1 MSKKNEWRKN
11 REISSQKTG
20 ALRFIVLMGVVS
32 LFGDIVY
39 EGARGV
45 IGPYLALLGASASV
59 VGLVGGLGEFIGYA
73 LRLFSG
79 FMADRTKAY
88 WLFTFIGYGLLVSI
102 PLLSFAQSWQIAAL
116 LILLERAGKA
126 FRSPARDTIL
136 SYATKEVGRGFG
148 FGLHEALDQIG
159 AIVGP
164 LIFSAI
170 LFAGGNYR
178 LGFSVLW
185 IPAMMVP
192 IVLCIARNRLPH
204 PEKLE
209 IAHESGSKD
218 NTLFSKTFVL
228 YSLFTFF
235 AVAGFANFPLIA
247 YHLKMKTI
255 VGDAQIPALFALAM
269 GVDALTALIIGKTY
283 DRMGL
288 KILIIVP
295 LLSFFIPLLA
305 FSDMLVGVIIGT
317 ILWGIVLGIHETI
330 MRAAV
335 ADLTDI
341 NRRGSAYGIFNT
353 LYGLSWLLGGTLMG
367 MLYEQSVYTLMLLA
381 ALFEVVSIPLF
392 LMLAKSLK
400 SR

>member
-1 MSKKNEWRKN
+1 MNKKNEWRKN

-102 PLLSFAQSWQIAAL
+102 PLLSFAQSWQIAVL

>member
-45 IGPYLALLGASASV
+45 TGPYLALLGASASV

-102 PLLSFAQSWQIAAL
+102 PLLSFAQSWQIAVL

-178 LGFSVLW
+178 SGFSVLW

-367 MLYEQSVYTLMLLA
+367 MLYEHSVYTLMLLA

>member
-1 MSKKNEWRKN
+1 MNKKNEWRKN

-45 IGPYLALLGASASV
+45 TGPYLALLGASASV

-178 LGFSVLW
+178 SGFSVLW

-192 IVLCIARNRLPH
+192 VVLCIARNRLPH

-367 MLYEQSVYTLMLLA
+367 MLYEHSVYTLMLLA

>member
-1 MSKKNEWRKN
+1 MSRKKDRETSSRKTN
-11 REISSQKTG
+11 

-39 EGARGV
+39 EGAKGV
-45 IGPYLALLGASASV
+45 TGPYLALLGASATV
-59 VGLVGGLGEFIGYA
+59 VGLIGGLGEFIGYA

-79 FMADRTKAY
+79 FMSDRTKAY
-88 WLFTFIGYGLLVSI
+88 WLFTFLGYGLLVSI
-102 PLLSFAQSWQIAAL
+102 PLLSFTQSWQIAAL
-116 LILLERAGKA
+116 LILLERVGKA

-159 AIVGP
+159 AIIGP

-178 LGFSVLW
+178 SGFSVLW
-185 IPAMMVP
+185 IPAMIVLV
-192 IVLCIARNRLPH
+192 VLCIARNRLPH

-209 IAHESGSKD
+209 TVHESGSASSR
-218 NTLFSKTFVL
+218 LFSKIFVL

-235 AVAGFANFPLIA
+235 SVAGFANFPLIG
-247 YHLKMKTI
+247 YHLKMKNI

-269 GVDALTALIIGKTY
+269 GVDALTALIIGKAY
-283 DRMGL
+283 DRVGL
-288 KILIIVP
+288 KTLMIVP
-295 LLSFFIPLLA
+295 LLSLLIPFLT
-305 FSDMLVGVIIGT
+305 FSDTLITVIIGT
-317 ILWGIVLGIHETI
+317 VLWGIVLGVHETI

-335 ADLTDI
+335 ADLTVI
-341 NRRGSAYGIFNT
+341 SRRGSAYGIFNT
-353 LYGLSWLLGGTLMG
+353 LYGLSWLLGGALMG
-367 MLYEQSVYTLMLLA
+367 MLYERSVYTLMILA
-381 ALFEVVSIPLF
+381 ALFEAVSIPFF
-392 LMLAKSLK
+392 LMLAKSIN

>member
-45 IGPYLALLGASASV
+45 TGPYLALLGASASV

-102 PLLSFAQSWQIAAL
+102 PLLSFAQSWQIAVL

-178 LGFSVLW
+178 SGFSVLW

-192 IVLCIARNRLPH
+192 VVLCIARNRLPH

-209 IAHESGSKD
+209 IAHESGSKN

-367 MLYEQSVYTLMLLA
+367 MLYEHSVYTLMLLA

>member
-1 MSKKNEWRKN
+1 MNKKNEWRKN

-102 PLLSFAQSWQIAAL
+102 PLLSFAQSWQIAVL

-178 LGFSVLW
+178 SGFSVLW

-192 IVLCIARNRLPH
+192 VVLCIARNRLPH

>member
-1 MSKKNEWRKN
+1 MNKKNEWRKN

-45 IGPYLALLGASASV
+45 TGPYLALLGASASV

-102 PLLSFAQSWQIAAL
+102 PLLSFAQSWQIAVL

-192 IVLCIARNRLPH
+192 VVLCIARNRLPH

>member
-1 MSKKNEWRKN
+1 MNKKNEWRKN

-102 PLLSFAQSWQIAAL
+102 PLLSFAQSWQIAVL

-367 MLYEQSVYTLMLLA
+367 MLYEHSVYTLMLLA

>member
-1 MSKKNEWRKN
+1 MNKKNEWRKN

-45 IGPYLALLGASASV
+45 TGPYLALLGASASV

-367 MLYEQSVYTLMLLA
+367 MLYEHSVYTLMLLA

>member
-1 MSKKNEWRKN
+1 MNKKNEWRKN

-45 IGPYLALLGASASV
+45 TGPYLALLGASASV

-178 LGFSVLW
+178 SGFSVLW

-192 IVLCIARNRLPH
+192 VVLCIARNRLPH

>member
-1 MSKKNEWRKN
+1 MNKKNEWRKN

-45 IGPYLALLGASASV
+45 TGPYLALLGASASV

-102 PLLSFAQSWQIAAL
+102 PLLSFAQSWQIAVL

-178 LGFSVLW
+178 SGFSVLW

-192 IVLCIARNRLPH
+192 VVLCIARNRLPH

-209 IAHESGSKD
+209 IAHESGSKN

-367 MLYEQSVYTLMLLA
+367 MLYEHSVYTLMLLA

>member
-45 IGPYLALLGASASV
+45 TGPYLALLGASASV

-178 LGFSVLW
+178 SGFSVLW

-192 IVLCIARNRLPH
+192 VVLCIARNRLPH

-209 IAHESGSKD
+209 IAHESGSKN

>member
-1 MSKKNEWRKN
+1 MNKKNEWRKN

-178 LGFSVLW
+178 SGFSVLW

-209 IAHESGSKD
+209 IAHESGSKN

>member
-1 MSKKNEWRKN
+1 MNKKNEWRKN

>member
-45 IGPYLALLGASASV
+45 TGPYLALLGASASV

-367 MLYEQSVYTLMLLA
+367 MLYEHSVYTLMLLA

>member
-1 MSKKNEWRKN
+1 MNKKNEWRKN

-45 IGPYLALLGASASV
+45 TGPYLALLGASASV

-209 IAHESGSKD
+209 IAHESGSKN

-367 MLYEQSVYTLMLLA
+367 MLYEHSVYTLMLLA

>member
-1 MSKKNEWRKN
+1 MNKKNEWRKN

-192 IVLCIARNRLPH
+192 VVLCIARNRLPH

-209 IAHESGSKD
+209 IAHESGSKN

-367 MLYEQSVYTLMLLA
+367 MLYEHSVYTLMLLA

>member
-1 MSKKNEWRKN
+1 M
-11 REISSQKTG
+11 
-20 ALRFIVLMGVVS
+20 
-32 LFGDIVY
+32 
-39 EGARGV
+39 
-45 IGPYLALLGASASV
+45 
-59 VGLVGGLGEFIGYA
+59 
-73 LRLFSG
+73 
-79 FMADRTKAY
+79 
-88 WLFTFIGYGLLVSI
+88 
-102 PLLSFAQSWQIAAL
+102 
-116 LILLERAGKA
+116 
-126 FRSPARDTIL
+126 
-136 SYATKEVGRGFG
+136 
-148 FGLHEALDQIG
+148 
-159 AIVGP
+159 
-164 LIFSAI
+164 
-170 LFAGGNYR
+170 
-178 LGFSVLW
+178 
-185 IPAMMVP
+185 
-192 IVLCIARNRLPH
+192 
-204 PEKLE
+204 
-209 IAHESGSKD
+209 
-218 NTLFSKTFVL
+218 L

>member
-45 IGPYLALLGASASV
+45 TGPYLALLGASASV

-178 LGFSVLW
+178 SGFSVLW

-192 IVLCIARNRLPH
+192 VVLCIARNRLPH

-367 MLYEQSVYTLMLLA
+367 MLYEHSVYTLMLLA

>member
-1 MSKKNEWRKN
+1 MNKKNEWRKN

-45 IGPYLALLGASASV
+45 TGPYLALLGASASV

-192 IVLCIARNRLPH
+192 VVLCIARNRLPH

>member
-45 IGPYLALLGASASV
+45 TGPYLALLGASASV

-192 IVLCIARNRLPH
+192 VVLCIARNRLPH

-367 MLYEQSVYTLMLLA
+367 MLYEHSVYTLMLLA

>member
-1 MSKKNEWRKN
+1 MNKKNEWRKN

-192 IVLCIARNRLPH
+192 VVLCIARNRLPH

>member
-178 LGFSVLW
+178 SGFSVLW

-209 IAHESGSKD
+209 IAHESGSKN

>member
-1 MSKKNEWRKN
+1 MNKKTEWRKN

-45 IGPYLALLGASASV
+45 TGPYLALLGASASV

-79 FMADRTKAY
+79 FMTDRTKAY

-178 LGFSVLW
+178 SGFSVLW

-192 IVLCIARNRLPH
+192 VVLCIARNRLPH

-218 NTLFSKTFVL
+218 NTLLSKTFVL

-367 MLYEQSVYTLMLLA
+367 MLYEHSVYTLMLLA

>member
-45 IGPYLALLGASASV
+45 TGPYLALLGASASV

-102 PLLSFAQSWQIAAL
+102 PLLSFAQSWQIAVL

-192 IVLCIARNRLPH
+192 VVLCIARNRLPH

-367 MLYEQSVYTLMLLA
+367 MLYEHSVYTLMLLA

>member
-1 MSKKNEWRKN
+1 MNKKNEWRKN

-102 PLLSFAQSWQIAAL
+102 PLLSFAQSWQIAVL

-192 IVLCIARNRLPH
+192 VVLCIARNRLPH

-367 MLYEQSVYTLMLLA
+367 MLYEHSVYTLMLLA

>member
-45 IGPYLALLGASASV
+45 TGPYLALLGASASV

-102 PLLSFAQSWQIAAL
+102 PLLSFAQSWQIAVL

-209 IAHESGSKD
+209 IAHESGSKN

>member
-209 IAHESGSKD
+209 IAHESGSKN

-367 MLYEQSVYTLMLLA
+367 MLYEHSVYTLMLLA

>member
-178 LGFSVLW
+178 SGFSVLW

-192 IVLCIARNRLPH
+192 VVLCIARNRLPH

>member
-1 MSKKNEWRKN
+1 MNKKNEWRKN

-45 IGPYLALLGASASV
+45 TGPYLALLGASASV

-102 PLLSFAQSWQIAAL
+102 PLLSFAQSWQIAVL

-209 IAHESGSKD
+209 IAHESGSKN

>member
-178 LGFSVLW
+178 SGFSVLW

>member
-45 IGPYLALLGASASV
+45 TGPYLALLGASASV

-102 PLLSFAQSWQIAAL
+102 PLLSFAQSWQIAVL

-178 LGFSVLW
+178 SGFSVLW

>member
-102 PLLSFAQSWQIAAL
+102 PLLSFAQSWQIAVL

-192 IVLCIARNRLPH
+192 VVLCIARNRLPH

>member
-1 MSKKNEWRKN
+1 MNKKNEWRKN

-45 IGPYLALLGASASV
+45 TGPYLALLGASASV

-192 IVLCIARNRLPH
+192 VVLCIARNRLPH

-209 IAHESGSKD
+209 IAHESGSKN

>member
-1 MSKKNEWRKN
+1 MNKKNEWRKN

-178 LGFSVLW
+178 SGFSVLW

-192 IVLCIARNRLPH
+192 VVLCIARNRLPH

-209 IAHESGSKD
+209 IAHESGSKN

-367 MLYEQSVYTLMLLA
+367 MLYEHSVYTLMLLA

>member
-102 PLLSFAQSWQIAAL
+102 PLLSFAQSWQIAVL

-178 LGFSVLW
+178 SGFSVLW

-192 IVLCIARNRLPH
+192 VVLCIARNRLPH

>member
-1 MSKKNEWRKN
+1 MNKKNEWRKN

-102 PLLSFAQSWQIAAL
+102 PLLSFAQSWQIAVL

-178 LGFSVLW
+178 SGFSVLW

-192 IVLCIARNRLPH
+192 VVLCIARNRLPH

-367 MLYEQSVYTLMLLA
+367 MLYEHSVYTLMLLA